1 MPSPSVSVSAAT
13 ASAGTSVAGS
23 STGAGSGA
31 SSGAGTGAGARS
43 TGASPA
49 SAEGGAITVIPDP
62 GVMSPQVIVQSPAFA
77 PGLPRDG
84 DVTQVLST
92 LPTMTGTSLSWAEA
106 TPRPATS
113 PTPKVAMV
121 MNLFMGDPPVG
132 DMVDGHTLNV
142 SLHRQQVSTFSI
154 QCNGWITERVSFSL

>member
-49 SAEGGAITVIPDP
+49 SAEGGSITVIPDP

-92 LPTMTGTSLSWAEA
+92 FPTMTGTSLSWAEA
-106 TPRPATS
+106 TPLTATK
-113 PTPKVAMV
+113 PKLRLTTM
-121 MNLFMGDPPVG
+121 L
-132 DMVDGHTLNV
+132 
-142 SLHRQQVSTFSI
+142 
-154 QCNGWITERVSFSL
+154 